1 MRSNQILSPKYWV
14 CHHVFTDDVM
24 TKTMSKSKYDSM
36 ELFDKLRESGS
47 PDFEDLHDEG
57 EVDCILIE
65 IKEVELKK

>member
-1 MRSNQILSPKYWV
+1 MI
-14 CHHVFTDDVM
+14 
-24 TKTMSKSKYDSM
+24 KTMSKSKYDSM

-57 EVDCILIE
+57 AVDCILIE